1 MAKNSRKIT
10 KKRINIPYDYKSKN
24 KIRYDK
30 NIEVLKKLYE
40 MKDKKSFDIL
50 NDEITINLLNDMNN
64 QKNPE
69 IAINEAI
76 DKVSKE
82 QEYLHNW
89 INNKR
94 FKRTRKRTLAK
105 YKKNKENEQNN
116 NEQKTNVEYSKYMNF
131 VMGNNKNTTDTEEKE
146 HLSFIE
152 AARKEMAK
160 NQPNEE
166 FFKNDSNDNDINTD
180 LEEIVV
186 DLDEVDNYVKGIEKP
201 VYTAFDSIKTREKSI
216 RHYEGAKVKFD
227 GVYKIVC
234 DGQTMYSLPID
245 DELLY
250 DDFNNKNLKNN
261 TNIVKMLEM
270 FDKEKNSDL
279 AIRYNNGELPVE
291 YNLHLFEQLKEDEYT
306 TKQIK
311 KIAKLDAKNNE
322 NVTIYEK
329 KRINKFKAGLTGV
342 VAAGLVLFGGL
353 GLNYKLNKN
362 RQSIKN
368 TQIETITEDVSI
380 EESTENY
387 SQVTE
392 NKKEEP
398 VIILESNMDNKSEST
413 TEVISKTVEVNE
425 VKEEKKET
433 KIETKKETESVKE
446 TKEVVKTDEEEKIE
460 EDNSLR
466 IGDSYKLENTDLY
479 YSSTDENPRGNTK
492 DLNNYDYKAG
502 IIAVVYKNQV
512 LEIINND
519 SISLTELDK
528 VCKEKYGDD
537 IKLFVN
543 FDLTDSE
550 GNVITEHIGWVDSKD
565 INGKSK
571 VLKR

>member
-24 KIRYDK
+24 KIRYKD
-30 NIEVLKKLYE
+30 NIEVLKRLYE
-40 MKDKKSFDIL
+40 ELNNNSSLYSKEDI
-50 NDEITINLLNDMNN
+50 
-64 QKNPE
+64 KN
-69 IAINEAI
+69 AI

-89 INNKR
+89 INTNH

-433 KIETKKETESVKE
+433 KIETKKEAESVKE
-446 TKEVVKTDEEEKIE
+446 TKEVVKNDEEEIIE

-543 FDLTDSE
+543 FDLIDSE
-550 GNVITEHIGWVDSKD
+550 GNVITEHIGWVNSRD
-565 INGKSK
+565 INEKSK
-571 VLKR
+571 VLKMKCTP

>member
-24 KIRYDK
+24 KIRYKD
-30 NIEVLKKLYE
+30 NIEVLKRLYE
-40 MKDKKSFDIL
+40 ELNNNSSLYSKEDI
-50 NDEITINLLNDMNN
+50 
-64 QKNPE
+64 KN
-69 IAINEAI
+69 AI

-89 INNKR
+89 INTNH

-186 DLDEVDNYVKGIEKP
+186 DLDEVDNYVKDIEKP

-433 KIETKKETESVKE
+433 KIETKKEAESVKE
-446 TKEVVKTDEEEKIE
+446 TKEVVKNDEEEIIE

-543 FDLTDSE
+543 FDLIDSE
-550 GNVITEHIGWVDSKD
+550 GNVITEHIGWVNSRD
-565 INGKSK
+565 INEKSK
-571 VLKR
+571 VLKMKCTP